1 MSAEEKG
8 ADRKT
13 EDERQAK
20 DVASFKRDK
29 AEFWA
34 ERALIKARLP
44 NVFENSRIFPED
56 DNRD

>member
-13 EDERQAK
+13 EDERRAK

-29 AEFWA
+29 AEFRV
-34 ERALIKARLP
+34 ERALTKASLP
-44 NVFENSRIFPED
+44 NVFKDNLIFPED